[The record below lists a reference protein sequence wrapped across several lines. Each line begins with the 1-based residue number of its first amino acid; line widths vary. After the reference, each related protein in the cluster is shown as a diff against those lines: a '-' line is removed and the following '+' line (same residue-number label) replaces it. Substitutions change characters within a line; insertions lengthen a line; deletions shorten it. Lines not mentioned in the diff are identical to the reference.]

1 MQKFS
6 ANVGIPMNCI
16 FPVMNYCEE
25 TDMNDDIDSLILNA
39 MKHVLHCG
47 DDFFEFTQN
56 EPDSS

>member
-6 ANVGIPMNCI
+6 VNVGIPMNCI
-16 FPVMNYCEE
+16 FPVRNYCEE
-25 TDMNDDIDSLILNA
+25 TDMKDDIDSLILNA
-39 MKHVLHCG
+39 MEHVLQSG